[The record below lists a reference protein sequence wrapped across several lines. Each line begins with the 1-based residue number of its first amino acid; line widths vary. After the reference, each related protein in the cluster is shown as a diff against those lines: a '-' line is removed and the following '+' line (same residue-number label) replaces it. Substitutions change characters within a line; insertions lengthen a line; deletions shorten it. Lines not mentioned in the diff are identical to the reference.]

1 MEVRGASGK
10 DETRV
15 VLEDADGELEF
26 TAFMTEL
33 RRDAQIRHAWAQT
46 IHKFQVSERL
56 EKKEGVDACVKNIVK
71 KGFEQ

>member
-1 MEVRGASGK
+1 MYLFDQQIVDAKGASGK

-33 RRDAQIRHAWAQT
+33 RREAHIRHAWAQT
-46 IHKFQVSERL
+46 IHKFQVSNNVWR
-56 EKKEGVDACVKNIVK
+56 KEM
-71 KGFEQ
+71 